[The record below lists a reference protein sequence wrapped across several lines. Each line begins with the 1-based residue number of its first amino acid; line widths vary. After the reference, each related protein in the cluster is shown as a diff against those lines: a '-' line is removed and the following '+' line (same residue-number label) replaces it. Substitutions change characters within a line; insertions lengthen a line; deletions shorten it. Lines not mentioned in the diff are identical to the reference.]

1 VCHDQK
7 SGATQ
12 AANYLKADRAACGAC
27 HDNVNFATGEN
38 HVNLPQVSD
47 NQCTTCHTPKGELEF
62 DASIAGA
69 HTIPTQSTSIPG
81 VVVEFVKV
89 DTRSAGQKPLVT
101 FTLRDKSGAG
111 IPMAQMNRLAMVM
124 AGPTTDY
131 GSTTLGPTTPGYVTE
146 TLTAANTTCTSD
158 GTCTYQFNMAVPAAA
173 RGTFT
178 IGVEARRSIT
188 LLPGTTQAV
197 TTNYGAVNKVIN
209 FSVDGSAIAPR
220 RTVVSLAKC
229 NECHVSLSL
238 HGENRNQIEQCVLCH
253 NPNENDKAFRPA
265 AAGVPQTVNF
275 AQMIHKIHTGEE
287 LAAQGA
293 GLTIYGFGGS
303 KNDFGEV
310 RFPGDRR
317 DCSACHVN
325 SSEQLPLDAG
335 LLNVDDQRGYITP
348 VGPITSACTGCHA
361 TEAAASHALANT
373 TRLGESCAVCH
384 GPNGDFSVN
393 RVHAR

>member
-1 VCHDQK
+1 
-7 SGATQ
+7 
-12 AANYLKADRAACGAC
+12 
-27 HDNVNFATGEN
+27 
-38 HVNLPQVSD
+38 
-47 NQCTTCHTPKGELEF
+47 
-62 DASIAGA
+62 
-69 HTIPTQSTSIPG
+69 
-81 VVVEFVKV
+81 
-89 DTRSAGQKPLVT
+89 
-101 FTLRDKSGAG
+101 
-111 IPMAQMNRLAMVM
+111 MAQMNRLAMVM

-131 GSTTLGPTTPGYVTE
+131 GSTTLGATTPGYVTE
-146 TLTAANTTCTSD
+146 TLTAANTTCAAD
-158 GTCTYQFNMAVPAAA
+158 GTCVHQFATAVPATA

-178 IGVEARRSIT
+178 IGIEARRTAI
-188 LLPGTTQAV
+188 LLPGTTQQV

-220 RTVVSLAKC
+220 RTVVAIAKC

-265 AAGVPQTVNF
+265 TAGAPQTVNF

-287 LAAQGA
+287 LVAQGA

-303 KNDFGEV
+303 KNDFSDV

-317 DCSACHVN
+317 DCSTCHVN

-335 LLNVDDQRGYITP
+335 LLNIDDQRGYINP
-348 VGPITSACTGCHA
+348 VGPIASACTGCHA

-384 GPNGDFSVN
+384 GPNGDFSVD